1 MSDSLD
7 LQAGSENTPGTH
19 SKRPTQ
25 FMFIDSSNGGV
36 NAKPDK
42 VVRSFVMKSAR
53 NKKSWS
59 TRPKCPTTDS
69 HVDKDKR
76 RRISSRKDSV
86 FELSSITEV
95 SSQRKCDTTTS
106 VPMECRSVASPDS
119 SRSGSISSR
128 KSSIWTCESPLSS
141 FTSPSAEYEGGENVF
156 DLSKPWQVQ
165 SPFHETFNLKGLGPL
180 DCLVVTLDTR
190 AQRLLH
196 QFIEAAS
203 TRLIPLDTWRS
214 SEKAALS
221 WASACLQ
228 SPIGS
233 PFIYA
238 ALTSSC
244 RGAQLD
250 PDTYKWRAMSEVN
263 GLLSNPRTNTNDVT
277 IAAVLI
283 LLAIEEADLA
293 NPKRTGYDRRC
304 SVMVNEAHYNGL
316 KTMIKQRGGLS
327 ALGGNKCLQ
336 VCLLMHSIAQSIT
349 TFKQPYA
356 ILADANG
363 HIEDY
368 CFFTNRAP
376 GEFANILQSFREL
389 AIDRLL
395 VKIIFAVTAFTADLA
410 SWYETSTGTMG
421 ALDLQKHASLLLYRL
436 LAWYQHNS
444 HERTTGASPMD
455 YLNQSICLATLVFLV
470 NATEPNAAAFG
481 HRLSKAVSKLRYSLE
496 RTPMVAWRNA
506 PHVYLWV
513 LTMGAL
519 GASSLRDRTR
529 RSYSEP
535 QLKFFEQH
543 IKSILPHEHPEQPM
557 SMEQLLNTMSTC
569 LWIPSIF
576 DDRVQSLWLST
587 GLCGYW
593 PMDCED
599 ASSSDGEYAVDE
611 EYALG
616 KSTTMR
622 FFTIDTSV
630 SRRTSSLR

>member
-7 LQAGSENTPGTH
+7 LQAGNRKSSGAQTKCPTH
-19 SKRPTQ
+19 

-36 NAKPDK
+36 NAKPDR

-59 TRPKCPTTDS
+59 TRPKCANTQS
-69 HVDKDKR
+69 HIDKDKR
-76 RRISSRKDSV
+76 HRKSSRKDSV
-86 FELSSITEV
+86 IELSSLTDV
-95 SSQRKCDTTTS
+95 SSQRKCDTTTP
-106 VPMECRSVASPDS
+106 VPLECQFVASPDS
-119 SRSGSISSR
+119 SRSGSIFSR
-128 KSSIWTCESPLSS
+128 KSSKWTCESPLSS
-141 FTSPSAEYEGGENVF
+141 FASPSTEHWGVGNVF
-156 DLSKPWQVQ
+156 DLSKPRQVQ
-165 SPFHETFNLKGLGPL
+165 CPSQETFNPSGLGPF

-196 QFIEAAS
+196 QFVQAAS
-203 TRLIPLDTWRS
+203 TRLIPLDICRS
-214 SEKAALS
+214 SENAALS
-221 WASACLQ
+221 WVSACLQ

-244 RGAQLD
+244 RGAQLN
-250 PDTYKWRAMSEVN
+250 PDTYKWRAMSEIN
-263 GLLSNPRTNTNDVT
+263 GLLSNSRTNTNDVT

-304 SVMVNEAHYNGL
+304 SIMVNEAHYNGL

-327 ALGGNKCLQ
+327 ALGDNKCLQ

-368 CFFTNRAP
+368 CYYTNRSP
-376 GEFANILQSFREL
+376 HEFANILQPFREL
-389 AIDRLL
+389 AIDRVLL
-395 VKIIFAVTAFTADLA
+395 KIIFAVTAFTADLA
-410 SWYETSTGTMG
+410 SWYDTGTCTMD
-421 ALDLQKHASLLLYRL
+421 ALDLQKHASLLMYRL
-436 LAWYQHNS
+436 LAWYQHNN
-444 HERTTGASPMD
+444 HERMTGASPMD
-455 YLNQSICLATLVFLV
+455 YLNQSICLAVLIFLV

-506 PHVYLWV
+506 RHVYLWV

-519 GASSLRDRTR
+519 GASSLRERIR
-529 RSYSEP
+529 RSDTAP
-535 QLKFFEQH
+535 QLKYFEQH
-543 IKSILPHEHPEQPM
+543 IKSILLHECPEQPM
-557 SMEQLLNTMSTC
+557 SMEQLLNTLSTC
-569 LWIPSIF
+569 LWIPSLF
-576 DDRVQSLWLST
+576 DNRLKSLWLSM

-593 PMDCED
+593 PVDCED
-599 ASSSDGEYAVDE
+599 ASSSDGEHAVDE

-622 FFTIDTSV
+622 FFTVDTSV
-630 SRRTSSLR
+630 SRRPSSLG